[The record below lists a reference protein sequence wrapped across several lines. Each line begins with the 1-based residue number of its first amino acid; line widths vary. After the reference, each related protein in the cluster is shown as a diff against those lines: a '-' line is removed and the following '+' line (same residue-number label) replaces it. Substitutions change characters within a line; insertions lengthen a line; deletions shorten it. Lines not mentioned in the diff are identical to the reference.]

1 MGISCLVLQVGA
13 REATDLEEFKIG
25 RGPPRYDGGTTAS
38 RRLRIL
44 QSDLLAIPE
53 LLKAQCHFDM
63 ATPAWMVG
71 CRKVVG
77 SIGVGIEFLALAER
91 RSGDAYDDEEFI
103 TISGHI
109 K

>member
-13 REATDLEEFKIG
+13 REATDLEAFKMG
-25 RGPPRYDGGTTAS
+25 RGPSRYDGGTAAS

-44 QSDLLAIPE
+44 QSDLLANLQ
-53 LLKAQCHFDM
+53 LLKARCHFDM
-63 ATPAWMVG
+63 ATPACVVG
-71 CRKVVG
+71 CSKLVG
-77 SIGVGIEFLALAER
+77 SIGIGIEFLALAER
-91 RSGDAYDDEEFI
+91 RSGDEHDDGEII